1 MANFKIV
8 QEFSSKAYFLPLP
21 EYGYEVVIKSNQLI
35 DDTSKLGLAL
45 LKYYGENVQYEGE
58 TKSLMEKVASGDIG
72 GSGTSLTAEQTV
84 ALAKIE
90 GLKASASE
98 IDDVVSNF
106 TIYNTIYNI
115 GIPGEIGFGVGAI
128 PQTAIPS
135 GMYAMEGHYDKTSAN
150 YGNIIDATGSIM
162 VAIPKFYYKIVGNQ
176 FLISS
181 VQYADYVLDRMFINA
196 V

>member
-1 MANFKIV
+1 MRMRQETFK
-8 QEFSSKAYFLPLP
+8 
-21 EYGYEVVIKSNQLI
+21 KSYYIPAFGKSIEIRRNQDI
-35 DDTSKLGLAL
+35 DEDGILGKELLA
-45 LKYYGENVQYEGE
+45 QYAEDCILEGE

-72 GSGTSLTAEQTV
+72 GSLTAEQTA
-84 ALAKIE
+84 ALVKIE

-115 GIPGEIGFGVGAI
+115 GIPGELGFGVGAI

-181 VQYADYVLDRMFINA
+181 VQYADYVIDRMFINA
-196 V
+196 G